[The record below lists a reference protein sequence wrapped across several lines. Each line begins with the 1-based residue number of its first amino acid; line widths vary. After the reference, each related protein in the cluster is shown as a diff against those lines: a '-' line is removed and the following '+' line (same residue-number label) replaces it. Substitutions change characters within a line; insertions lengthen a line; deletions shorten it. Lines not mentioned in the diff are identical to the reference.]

1 MSAFITLHVN
11 LTPEAASALASFV
24 KRASYRDLKDQN
36 DSSDQ
41 AEAEAEAFHMVSA
54 AHAING
60 ALVNQGHTQR
70 VK

>member
-24 KRASYRDLKDQN
+24 KRASYRDLKDPA
-36 DSSDQ
+36 DSSDK
-41 AEAEAEAFHMVSA
+41 AEAEAFHMVSA

>member
-24 KRASYRDLKDQN
+24 KKANYRDFKGPTDN
-36 DSSDQ
+36 
-41 AEAEAEAFHMVSA
+41 EVEAFHMVSA

-70 VK
+70 IK